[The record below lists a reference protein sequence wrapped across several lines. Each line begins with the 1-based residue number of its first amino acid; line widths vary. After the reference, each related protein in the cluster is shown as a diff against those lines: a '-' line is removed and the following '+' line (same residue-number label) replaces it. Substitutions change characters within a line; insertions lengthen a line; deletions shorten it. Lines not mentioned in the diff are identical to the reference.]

1 VLVTDRVLAATED
14 ICVAEMVG
22 DVQPKGF
29 SRKVRVHN
37 VSALKEKQGET

>member
-1 VLVTDRVLAATED
+1 
-14 ICVAEMVG
+14 MVG

-37 VSALKEKQGET
+37 ISALKEK